1 MISKMVYVTNLRSVD
16 QDLIEIINKPLSVK
30 LSLKATSVMHQYLSL
45 WQYAGDSDSYV
56 PNIDNNK

>member
-30 LSLKATSVMHQYLSL
+30 LSLKASSDMHQYLSL
-45 WQYAGDSDSYV
+45 WQYTGDSDNQV
-56 PNIDNNK
+56 PNINNNK